1 MTEEEANTQPAVT
14 SSVTPPVPGA
24 QWSPET
30 PPAEAPAALDTPLA
44 ADAAPPDATA
54 TDEIAALQRRV
65 AELERDLAKERDAA
79 TDYMNRWQRAQADF
93 ANFKR
98 RAQQDQEQLQRAFAA
113 EAARVI
119 LPAVDSF
126 ERAFAT
132 LPESLAGFTWIDG
145 VALIQLQL
153 QRTLDTVG
161 VRPLTVAPGH
171 AFDPL
176 RHEAIG
182 EIETTDHPA
191 GHVAAVAQ
199 RGYEVA
205 GALLRPALVQLA
217 RAPQPDAPAGAP
229 AANPPEAQAAATPS
243 EAP

>member
-1 MTEEEANTQPAVT
+1 MTEEEANAQPSAE
-14 SSVTPPVPGA
+14 
-24 QWSPET
+24 WSPET
-30 PPAEAPAALDTPLA
+30 PPAAAPDTPPATGATPSGASDAQPADRTAAL
-44 ADAAPPDATA
+44 
-54 TDEIAALQRRV
+54 ERRI
-65 AELERDLAKERDAA
+65 AELERELAKERDAA

-132 LPESLAGFTWIDG
+132 LPDSLARFTWIDG

-153 QRTLDTVG
+153 QRTLDAVG
-161 VRPLTVAPGH
+161 VRPRAVAPGD
-171 AFDPL
+171 AFDPA

-182 EIETTDHPA
+182 EIETADHAA
-191 GHVAAVAQ
+191 GSIAAVVQ
-199 RGYEVA
+199 RGYEIA
-205 GALLRPALVQLA
+205 GTLLRPALVQLA
-217 RAPQPDAPAGAP
+217 RAPQPDAPVNAP
-229 AANPPEAQAAATPS
+229 ADNPPEAPAAATPS

>member
-1 MTEEEANTQPAVT
+1 MTEEEANARPSAE
-14 SSVTPPVPGA
+14 
-24 QWSPET
+24 WSPET
-30 PPAEAPAALDTPLA
+30 PPAEAQAASDTPLA
-44 ADAAPPDATA
+44 TEAAPSDASA
-54 TDEIAALQRRV
+54 ADGDGIAALERRV
-65 AELERDLAKERDAA
+65 AELERELAKERDAA
-79 TDYMNRWQRAQADF
+79 TDYMNRWQHAQADF
-93 ANFKR
+93 ANYKR

-153 QRTLDTVG
+153 QHTLDAAG
-161 VRPLTVAPGH
+161 VRPLAVAPGH
-171 AFDPL
+171 AFDPA

-182 EIETTDHPA
+182 EIETADHPA
-191 GHVAAVAQ
+191 SSVAAVVQ
-199 RGYEVA
+199 RGYEIA
-205 GALLRPALVQLA
+205 GAVLRPALVQLA
-217 RAPQPDAPAGAP
+217 RAPQPDAPVSAP
-229 AANPPEAQAAATPS
+229 TDNPTDNPLEAPAAATPS

>member
-1 MTEEEANTQPAVT
+1 MTEEEANAQPDTQPGGVPSA
-14 SSVTPPVPGA
+14 PGA
-24 QWSPET
+24 EWSPET
-30 PPAEAPAALDTPLA
+30 PPAAAPAALDTPLA
-44 ADAAPPDATA
+44 TETAPPTA
-54 TDEIAALQRRV
+54 SDGIAALEQRV
-65 AELERDLAKERDAA
+65 AELERELAKERDAA

-93 ANFKR
+93 ANFRR

-126 ERAFAT
+126 ERAFAS
-132 LPESLAGFTWIDG
+132 LPESLAHFTWIDG

-153 QRTLDTVG
+153 QRTLDAVG
-161 VRPLTVAPGH
+161 VRPLALAPGH

-182 EIETTDHPA
+182 EIETADHPA
-191 GHVAAVAQ
+191 GAVAAVVQ
-199 RGYEVA
+199 RGYEIA
-205 GALLRPALVQLA
+205 GTVLRPALVQLA
-217 RAPQPDAPAGAP
+217 RAPQPDAPVNAP
-229 AANPPEAQAAATPS
+229 ADNLPEAPAAATPS

>member
-1 MTEEEANTQPAVT
+1 MTEEEANAQP
-14 SSVTPPVPGA
+14 SYPPPA
-24 QWSPET
+24 PSAAWSPEA
-30 PPAEAPAALDTPLA
+30 PPAAAPAAPDTPLA
-44 ADAAPPDATA
+44 TNTAPPSVSPA
-54 TDEIAALQRRV
+54 DEAAALEGRIAAL
-65 AELERDLAKERDAA
+65 ERELAKERDTA

-98 RAQQDQEQLQRAFAA
+98 RAQQDQERLQRAFAA

-153 QRTLDTVG
+153 QRTLDAAG
-161 VRPLTVAPGH
+161 VRPLAVAPGH

-182 EIETTDHPA
+182 EIETADHPA
-191 GHVAAVAQ
+191 GAIAAIVQ
-199 RGYEVA
+199 RGYEIA
-205 GALLRPALVQLA
+205 GAVLRPALVQLA
-217 RAPQPDAPAGAP
+217 RAPQPDAPVSAP
-229 AANPPEAQAAATPS
+229 ADNPPEAPGAATPS

>member
-1 MTEEEANTQPAVT
+1 MTEEEANAQP
-14 SSVTPPVPGA
+14 SA

-30 PPAEAPAALDTPLA
+30 PPAAAPAAPDTPLVTA
-44 ADAAPPDATA
+44 AAPSDASA
-54 TDEIAALQRRV
+54 VDGDKIAALERRV
-65 AELERDLAKERDAA
+65 AELERELAKERDAA

-132 LPESLAGFTWIDG
+132 LPDSLARFTWIDG

-153 QRTLDTVG
+153 QRTLDAVG
-161 VRPLTVAPGH
+161 VRPLAVEPGH
-171 AFDPL
+171 AFDPA

-182 EIETTDHPA
+182 EIETADHPA
-191 GHVAAVAQ
+191 GAVAVIVQ
-199 RGYEVA
+199 RGYEVS
-205 GALLRPALVQLA
+205 GTLLRPALVQLA
-217 RAPQPDAPAGAP
+217 RAPQLDAPISASAD
-229 AANPPEAQAAATPS
+229 NPPETRAQAETTPS